1 MTRLPQTITY
11 QSPLD
16 VLIAVA
22 KRLSLY
28 ENQHKLDS
36 EEFFHQYC
44 QGKTSDEIEFIEW
57 ANDYQHYLA
66 LRQEVEQDLSD
77 RITNDWL
84 EEAEA
89 RDRDLTSGKV
99 IGYAASQVFADLHD
113 YLKNLEDYEEKLM
126 RGEIQDYTVKIQ
138 QED

>member
-11 QSPLD
+11 LSPLD
-16 VLIAVA
+16 ALIAVA
-22 KRLSLY
+22 KRLSLH

-36 EEFFHQYC
+36 EEFFHQYR
-44 QGKTSDEIEFIEW
+44 QGKISDEIEFIEW

-77 RITNDWL
+77 QITNDWL

-89 RDRDLTSGKV
+89 RVNDLTSGEV
-99 IGYAASQVFADLHD
+99 VGYPASQVFADLHD
-113 YLKNLEDYEEKLM
+113 YLENLEDYEEKLM
-126 RGEIQDYTVKIQ
+126 RGEIQW
-138 QED
+138 